1 MRLTPVFSF
10 LILVLLPLSAYAQ
23 WQENGVPVSVV
34 TGDERDAEIIS
45 DGAGGSIIVWQTYYS
60 YRDSPD
66 VYAQRL
72 DGEGYLLWPAGGIP
86 VCTAPEGQYKPQIV
100 SDGAGGAIIAWT
112 DFRNGNADIYVQ
124 RIDPD
129 GDPVWEVDGIA
140 VCTAL
145 NTFPWSTYSRI
156 SMVERPGGAILAWYD
171 DRSGENNIYAQR
183 IDLSG
188 VLLWTPGGIAV
199 CTETGGQAYVLAVPD
214 DAGGTIVLW
223 IDWRS
228 GERDLYAQCIAADST
243 LLWTPGGVPVCTAV
257 GDKRKHDAI
266 PDGSGG
272 MICVWED
279 QRGSD
284 IDLYSQMI
292 RGDGLPAWTQDG
304 IPVCVETNDQL
315 DPRLST
321 DDHGG
326 AFYTWADRRDALWFE
341 HAIYAQHISTEGD
354 SLWVTD
360 GILLRESGTNWDNC
374 IPEIAQDCFGGAII
388 SWFTGEP
395 LPGSLPTTPS
405 TSTAEDIEA
414 IFVQR
419 VAGDGTV
426 WWQEG
431 GVALCDHP
439 GYTAPRGQRIL
450 PDGTGGAV
458 VAWYNIFALAGIY
471 AQRVNGTGYSPPTD
485 ARTPK
490 PSLRLLQNFP
500 NPFNPS
506 TTICFDLP
514 EAMHVNLG
522 IYRVTGELV
531 ATLVDEQMTEGRS
544 EIEWTAR
551 DKKGHTLASGIY
563 FYRLVADK
571 TTVTRKMVLLR

>member
-1 MRLTPVFSF
+1 MKTTFICMILTIVLAAFS
-10 LILVLLPLSAYAQ
+10 AHAQ

-72 DGEGYLLWPAGGIP
+72 DGDGYLLWPAGGVP

-112 DFRNGNADIYVQ
+112 DFRNGNADIYIQ

-129 GDPVWEVDGIA
+129 GDPVWEIDGIA

-214 DAGGTIVLW
+214 EAGGTIVLW

-243 LLWTPGGVPVCTAV
+243 LLWTPGGVPVCTAA
-257 GDKRKHDAI
+257 GDQRKHDAI

-304 IPVCVETNDQL
+304 IPVCVETNDQF
-315 DPRLST
+315 DPHLST

-354 SLWVTD
+354 SLWVAD

-439 GYTAPRGQRIL
+439 GYTAPRGQRML

-471 AQRVNGTGYSPPTD
+471 AQRVNGQGNTPPTGTGQNPPLPLY
-485 ARTPK
+485 AR
-490 PSLRLLQNFP
+490 NYP

-506 TTICFDLP
+506 TTIAFVIPDAGHVDLQIYDIAGRLVRVLLSEQR
-514 EAMHVNLG
+514 EAGSHEVVWDG
-522 IYRVTGELV
+522 TDDSGSIV
-531 ATLVDEQMTEGRS
+531 
-544 EIEWTAR
+544 
-551 DKKGHTLASGIY
+551 ASGVY
-563 FYRLVADK
+563 FYNLAGNNQMR
-571 TTVTRKMVLLR
+571 TRKMVLLR